1 MVEKIIE
8 FCARNRLV
16 VLLGVGFALIA
27 AGFAIRRVKLDA
39 IPDLSDPQV
48 IVFTEWMGRSPTLV
62 EDQVTYPIASKLI
75 GTPHVTDVRGFSMF
89 GMSFVYVIF
98 EEGTDIYWARSR
110 VLEYLNG
117 LRASLPEGVAPT
129 LGPDATGIGWV
140 FQYTL
145 TDKSGKHGL
154 DDLRTFQDFT
164 LRYALGS
171 VPGVAEV
178 ASVGGYQKQYQV
190 TIDPNRLRAYGITVS
205 EVIEAIRQSNNDV
218 GGRIIELS
226 GREYYVRGRGYIQ
239 DLASIERIALRTSG
253 PGGTPLLI
261 KDVASVRFGPDIRRG
276 LLEWNGEGEAVGG
289 IVVMRYGE
297 NALDVIGRVKKKFE
311 ELRPSFPEGVEMTIA
326 YDRSGLIERSVE
338 TLKHALFEEALTVSV
353 VIILFLLHLRS
364 SLLPILSL
372 PISVA
377 LSFIPMYLLDIPST
391 IMSLGGIA
399 IAIGATVDAEIVMIE
414 ASHKKLE
421 HAGPNADRHKLLA
434 EAAREVTPAI
444 FFSLLIIAVAFLP
457 VFTLTGQAGRLFK
470 PLAYTKTFVMLI
482 SALLSITFAPALRD
496 VLIRGKIYPEK
507 KHPAS
512 RFIIR
517 LYEPFVYV
525 ALRRPKST
533 VAIGVL
539 ALVSAIPVA
548 MRLGHE
554 FMPPLHEG
562 DLLYMPIT
570 FPNISIE
577 EAKRQLQYQDRLLRS
592 FPEVATV
599 FGKVGRAE
607 SATDP
612 APITM
617 VETTVQLR
625 PPEQWRK
632 VHNARWYSAWAP
644 GWVKPVFRPFW
655 PEEQPMTF
663 DQLTSEMNG
672 KMQFPGWT
680 NAWTMPIKTR
690 VDMLTT
696 GVRTPVGIKV
706 FGHDLNEVERVGVAL
721 EHLIAPIPGT
731 RSVLYERNLGG
742 LYLDIIP
749 KPDQLARYG
758 LRVADVERV
767 IESAIGGT
775 PIGMT
780 IEGRNRFSINVRYP
794 QDLRSDLEAL
804 KRVLVPVGGGAM
816 PSGSPGGS
824 RGGASGGMGTQG
836 ALEGAPPSRGF
847 AHAGALGW
855 PSPILLA
862 QNMDGMGGGERRGA
876 GGALPDPR
884 AASGGRPQLP
894 RGPGTMS
901 DAPSS
906 GLLGHGMSAGSMPAD
921 PGMTRAMSGAAA
933 APDAG
938 PRGQT
943 FIPLGAVADIRVAG
957 GPPMVRDEAGLLVGY
972 VYVDIDQ
979 GQRDIGGYVNDAK
992 AVVADA
998 TRTGALKLPA
1008 GSYLKWTGQYEQLA
1022 EMLARMKIVVPL
1034 TILLI
1039 VLLLFLQ
1046 FRNLVEVLIILLSIP
1061 FALVGSLWLLWLLD
1075 YRLSTAVWV
1084 GIIALVGLAA
1094 QTGIVMIVYIDHAF
1108 QARKAA
1114 GLIRNLEDIV
1124 AAHMEG
1130 TVQRVRPK
1138 LMTVSTMLIGLV
1150 PLLWAQS
1157 SGADVMK
1164 RIAAPMVGGLITSA
1178 FLTLEIIPAIVTYWR
1193 YEQLLWERLAE
1204 LDPASLRG
1212 LRRWR
1217 AVIAAGAGLVVVILL
1232 FGLYVAVPAVITV
1245 LFVGLGASAF
1255 AGGVLAYF
1263 FQRPAAKQRVWAS

>member
-1 MVEKIIE
+1 MVAKIIE
-8 FCARNRLV
+8 LCARNRLL
-16 VLLGVGFALIA
+16 VLLGVGFALI
-27 AGFAIRRVKLDA
+27 GSLVAIKRAKLDA

-62 EDQVTYPIASKLI
+62 EDQVTYPIVSKLI

-89 GMSFVYVIF
+89 GMSFVYAIF
-98 EEGTDIYWARSR
+98 EEGTDLYWARSR
-110 VLEYLNG
+110 VLEYMNG
-117 LRASLPEGVAPT
+117 LRGSLPEGAAPT
-129 LGPDATGIGWV
+129 IGPDATGIGWV

-145 TDKSGKHGL
+145 TDKTGRQGL

-190 TIDPNRLRAYGITVS
+190 TVDPNRLRAYGVTLS
-205 EVIEAIRQSNNDV
+205 EVIDAIRRSNNDV
-218 GGRIIELS
+218 GGRILELS

-239 DLASIERIALRTSG
+239 DLASIEKIAVRAGG
-253 PGGTPLLI
+253 PAGTPLLV
-261 KDVASVRFGPDIRRG
+261 KDLATVRFGPDIRRG

-297 NALDVIGRVKKKFE
+297 NAVDVIERVKKKFAD
-311 ELRPSFPEGVEMTIA
+311 LRPSMPAGVEMTIA
-326 YDRSGLIERSVE
+326 YDRSNLIERSID
-338 TLKHALFEEALTVSV
+338 TLRRALTEEAVVVSL
-353 VIILFLLHLRS
+353 VIMLFLLHLRS
-364 SLLPILSL
+364 ALLPILSL

-377 LSFIPMYLLDIPST
+377 LAFIPMVLLDIPST

-399 IAIGATVDAEIVMIE
+399 IAIGATVDAQIVMIE
-414 ASHKKLE
+414 AGHKKLE
-421 HAGPNADRHKLLA
+421 HAPPGADRHRLLV
-434 EAAREVTPAI
+434 EAAKEVTPAI

-457 VFTLTGQAGRLFK
+457 VFTLSGQAGRLFK

-482 SALLSITFAPALRD
+482 SALLSITFAPALQD
-496 VLIRGKIYPEK
+496 LFIRGKIRPEK
-507 KHPAS
+507 RHPIS
-512 RFIIR
+512 RFLIR

-533 VAIGVL
+533 VAIGLL
-539 ALVSAIPVA
+539 ALASAVPVT
-548 MRLGHE
+548 MRLGSE
-554 FMPPLHEG
+554 FMPPLNEG

-577 EAKRQLQYQDRLLRS
+577 EAKRQLQYQDRILRG
-592 FPEVATV
+592 FPEVKTV

-625 PPEQWRK
+625 PASEWRK
-632 VHNARWYSAWAP
+632 KHQHRWYSGWAP
-644 GWVKPVFRPFW
+644 DWVKPIFRPFW
-655 PEEQPMTF
+655 PEERPLSWEE
-663 DQLTSEMNG
+663 LTTDMNG

-696 GVRTPVGIKV
+696 GVRTPIGVKV
-706 FGHDLNEVERVGVAL
+706 FGTDLAEVENIGVAL
-721 EHLIAPIPGT
+721 EHLIAPIRGT

-749 KPDQLARYG
+749 KPDELARYG
-758 LRVADVERV
+758 LRVADVQRV

-775 PIGMT
+775 PIGT
-780 IEGRNRFSINVRYP
+780 TVEGRNRFSINVRYP
-794 QDLRSDLEAL
+794 QDLRSDMESLR
-804 KRVLVPVGGGAM
+804 RVLIPVGAAAAGAGG
-816 PSGSPGGS
+816 GSPGGMP
-824 RGGASGGMGTQG
+824 MGTQG
-836 ALEGAPPSRGF
+836 ALPTPRGAPAF
-847 AHAGALGW
+847 AFAGAVG
-855 PSPILLA
+855 SPHPIFLA
-862 QNMDGMGGGERRGA
+862 QNMEGMGPGLPSGGGNGVARPRLPSDVRSLSDMPSAGLMEHAMTGGAGSSMGGGGPAPMAGLPPA
-876 GGALPDPR
+876 GG
-884 AASGGRPQLP
+884 
-894 RGPGTMS
+894 
-901 DAPSS
+901 
-906 GLLGHGMSAGSMPAD
+906 GSN
-921 PGMTRAMSGAAA
+921 RQS
-933 APDAG
+933 
-938 PRGQT
+938 
-943 FIPLGAVADIRVAG
+943 FVPLGQVAEIKVVG

-979 GQRDIGGYVNDAK
+979 AQRDIGGYVDEAK
-992 AVVADA
+992 GVVAA
-998 TRTGALKLPA
+998 AMARGELRLPP
-1008 GSYLKWTGQYEQLA
+1008 GTYLKWTGQYEQLA
-1022 EMLARMKIVVPL
+1022 QMLDRMKIVVPV
-1034 TILLI
+1034 TLLI
-1039 VLLLFLQ
+1039 ITLLLFLQ
-1046 FRNLVEVLIILLSIP
+1046 FRNFVEVLIILLSIP
-1061 FALVGSLWLLWLLD
+1061 FALVGSAWLLWLLD

-1108 QARKAA
+1108 ERRKAE
-1114 GLIRNLEDIV
+1114 GRINSLDDII

-1150 PLLWAQS
+1150 PLLWATS

-1178 FLTLEIIPAIVTYWR
+1178 FLTLEIIPVVVTYWR
-1193 YEQLLWERLAE
+1193 LEQLVWERLAPVRVD
-1204 LDPASLRG
+1204 LLRRLQVGAAIMAAAHLIPGAVVLAGLYARVPASAAPVAG
-1212 LRRWR
+1212 
-1217 AVIAAGAGLVVVILL
+1217 VAGA
-1232 FGLYVAVPAVITV
+1232 V
-1245 LFVGLGASAF
+1245 LFVAGLAWY
-1255 AGGVLAYF
+1255 LAH
-1263 FQRPAAKQRVWAS
+1263 RRAAARVVWPR

>member
-8 FCARNRLV
+8 LSARNRLL
-16 VLLGVGFALIA
+16 VLLAVGFALVA
-27 AGFAIRRVKLDA
+27 SFVAIHRVKLDA

-75 GTPHVTDVRGFSMF
+75 GAPHVTDVRGFSMF

-110 VLEYLNG
+110 VLEYMNG
-117 LRASLPEGVAPT
+117 LRGALPEGATPA

-145 TDKSGKHGL
+145 TDTTGQQSL
-154 DDLRTFQDFT
+154 ADLRTFQDFT

-190 TIDPNRLRAYGITVS
+190 TIDPERLRAYGVTVT
-205 EVIEAIRQSNNDV
+205 EVIDAIRQSNNDV
-218 GGRIIELS
+218 GGRILELS

-239 DLASIERIALRTSG
+239 DLGAIERIALRSLG

-276 LLEWNGEGEAVGG
+276 LLEWNGDGEAVGG
-289 IVVMRYGE
+289 IVVVRYGE
-297 NALDVIGRVKKKFE
+297 NALDVIGRVKKKFA
-311 ELRPSFPEGVEMTIA
+311 ELKGSFPPGVEMTVA
-326 YDRSGLIERSVE
+326 YDRSGIIERSIN
-338 TLKHALFEEALTVSV
+338 TLKHALLEETITVSL
-353 VIILFLLHLRS
+353 VIVLFLLHFRS
-364 SLLPILSL
+364 SLLAILAL

-399 IAIGATVDAEIVMIE
+399 IAIGATVDAVIVMIE

-421 HAGPNADRHKLLA
+421 HATSEADRPRLLA

-496 VLIRGKIYPEK
+496 VLIRGNIYPEK
-507 KHPAS
+507 KHPVS

-517 LYEPFVYV
+517 LYEPFVYI
-525 ALRRPKST
+525 ALRRPIST
-533 VAIGVL
+533 VAIGL
-539 ALVSAIPVA
+539 FALLSAIPVA
-548 MRLGHE
+548 LRLGNE
-554 FMPPLHEG
+554 FMPPLNEG

-592 FPEVATV
+592 FPEVETV

-612 APITM
+612 APISM
-617 VETTVQLR
+617 VETTVRLR
-625 PPEQWRK
+625 PAAQWRK
-632 VHNARWYSAWAP
+632 KYHQRWYSRVAP
-644 GWVKPVFRPFW
+644 DWLKAVLRPLW
-655 PEEQPMTF
+655 PEQKPMTWEE
-663 DQLTSEMNG
+663 LTSEMNS

-696 GVRTPVGIKV
+696 GVRTPIGIKV
-706 FGHDLNEVERVGVAL
+706 FGTDLEQVEQVGVAL
-721 EHLIAPIPGT
+721 EHLIAPVRGT

-742 LYLDIIP
+742 LYLDIVP
-749 KPDQLARYG
+749 RPEALARYG

-775 PIGMT
+775 PIGVT
-780 IEGRNRFSINVRYP
+780 VEGRNRFSINVRYP
-794 QDLRSDLEAL
+794 QDLRANIQALEQ
-804 KRVLVPVGGGAM
+804 VLVPVGSA
-816 PSGSPGGS
+816 
-824 RGGASGGMGTQG
+824 RGGGGGMPMGTEG
-836 ALEGAPPSRGF
+836 ALETQPGRAAF
-847 AHAGALGW
+847 AAAS
-855 PSPILLA
+855 PRPILLA
-862 QNMDGMGGGERRGA
+862 QNMEGMGVGGSSPAA
-876 GGALPDPR
+876 GGLPPR
-884 AASGGRPQLP
+884 LP
-894 RGPGTMS
+894 PAPRSLS
-901 DAPSS
+901 DAPSM
-906 GLLGHGMSAGSMPAD
+906 GLMGGPPMPGNRPMPA
-921 PGMTRAMSGAAA
+921 PMAAPPTAA
-933 APDAG
+933 APA
-938 PRGQT
+938 PGQA
-943 FIPLGAVADIRVAG
+943 FVPLGTVADIRVVG

-979 GQRDIGGYVNDAK
+979 AERDIGGYVKDAK
-992 AVVADA
+992 AVVEKAQA
-998 TRTGALKLPA
+998 SGALKLPA

-1022 EMLARMKIVVPL
+1022 QMLARMKIVVPVTL
-1034 TILLI
+1034 AII
-1039 VLLLFLQ
+1039 VLLLYLQ
-1046 FRNLVEVLIILLSIP
+1046 FRNFVEVLIILLSIP
-1061 FALVGSLWLLWLLD
+1061 FALVGSAWLMWLLD

-1108 QARKAA
+1108 REHQAK
-1114 GLIRNLEDIV
+1114 GLIRDLPDII

-1164 RIAAPMVGGLITSA
+1164 RIAAPMVGGLLTSA

-1193 YEQLLWERLAE
+1193 YEQLLWNRLAPI
-1204 LDPASLRG
+1204 DPGLLAG
-1212 LRRWR
+1212 LRRRR
-1217 AVIAAGAGLVVVILL
+1217 AVIAGGAALVAAITLASIYVELPRPLL
-1232 FGLYVAVPAVITV
+1232 L
-1245 LFVGLGASAF
+1245 
-1255 AGGVLAYF
+1255 GVLATGFAALVGGAVAYLAR
-1263 FQRPAAKQRVWAS
+1263 RPTAKALVWPR

>member
-1 MVEKIIE
+1 MVERIIE
-8 FCARNRLV
+8 FCARNRLL
-16 VLLGVGFALIA
+16 VLLAVGFALVGA
-27 AGFAIRRVKLDA
+27 VWSIRRVKLDA

-62 EDQVTYPIASKLI
+62 EDQVTYPITSKLI
-75 GTPHVTDVRGFSMF
+75 GTPHVTDVRGYSMF

-98 EEGTDIYWARSR
+98 EEGTDVYWARSR
-110 VLEYLNG
+110 VLEYMNG
-117 LRASLPEGVAPT
+117 LRGSLPEGVAPT

-145 TDKSGKHGL
+145 TDASGKHGL
-154 DDLRTFQDFT
+154 DDMRTFQDFT

-190 TIDPNRLRAYGITVS
+190 TVDPNRLRAYGVTMS

-226 GREYYVRGRGYIQ
+226 GREYYVRGRGYIK
-239 DLASIERIALRTSG
+239 DLASIEKVALRSTG
-253 PGGTPLLI
+253 PAGTPLLVR
-261 KDVASVRFGPDIRRG
+261 DVAEVRFGPDIRRG

-297 NALDVIGRVKKKFE
+297 NALDVIERVKKKFD
-311 ELRPSFPEGVEMTIA
+311 ELKPSFPEGVEMKIG
-326 YDRSGLIERSVE
+326 YDRSGVIERSVQ
-338 TLKHALFEEALTVSV
+338 TLRHALIEEGITVSL
-353 VIILFLLHLRS
+353 VIILFLLHFRS
-364 SLLPILSL
+364 SLLPILAL

-377 LSFIPMYLLDIPST
+377 LSFIPMVILDIPST

-399 IAIGATVDAEIVMIE
+399 IAIGATVDAVIVMVE
-414 ASHKKLE
+414 AAHKKIE
-421 HAGPNADRHKLLA
+421 HAGPDADRHKLLV
-434 EAAREVTPAI
+434 EAAKEVTPAI

-482 SALLSITFAPALRD
+482 SAILSITFAPALMD
-496 VLIRGKIYPEK
+496 LLIRGKIFPERR
-507 KHPAS
+507 HPVS

-533 VAIGVL
+533 IALGLFAL
-539 ALVSAIPVA
+539 ASAVPIA
-548 MRLGHE
+548 FRLGNE
-554 FMPPLHEG
+554 FMPPLNEG

-577 EAKRQLQYQDRLLRS
+577 EAKRQLQAQDRILRS
-592 FPEVATV
+592 FPEVDTV
-599 FGKVGRAE
+599 FGKVGRSE
-607 SATDP
+607 TATDP

-617 VETTVQLR
+617 VETTVRLK
-625 PPEQWRK
+625 PPAAWRK
-632 VHNARWYSAWAP
+632 RHRDRWYSRWAP
-644 GWVKPVFRPFW
+644 GPLKSALRPFW
-655 PEEQPMTF
+655 PEEQS
-663 DQLTSEMNG
+663 LTWEELTTEMNA

-696 GVRTPVGIKV
+696 GVRTPIGIKI
-706 FGHDLNEVERVGVAL
+706 FGTDLNEVEQVGMAL
-721 EHLIAPIPGT
+721 EHLIAPIKGT

-742 LYLDIIP
+742 LYLDITP
-749 KPDQLARYG
+749 KPDELARYG

-767 IESAIGGT
+767 IESAIGGA
-775 PIGMT
+775 PIGTT

-794 QDLRSDLEAL
+794 QDLRSDLESL
-804 KRVLVPVGGGAM
+804 RQVLVPVG
-816 PSGSPGGS
+816 PSGDTSGGGGGS
-824 RGGASGGMGTQG
+824 MPGGTQG
-836 ALEGAPPSRGF
+836 ALEADPGGTAFASRD
-847 AHAGALGW
+847 AVGW
-855 PSPILLA
+855 PRPIVLA
-862 QNMDGMGGGERRGA
+862 TDMEGMGGANRPA
-876 GGALPDPR
+876 GGGL
-884 AASGGRPQLP
+884 GRPQLP
-894 RGPGTMS
+894 RGPGSAS
-901 DAPSS
+901 DAPAMDLASPPMPGS
-906 GLLGHGMSAGSMPAD
+906 GSMGAPAFGG
-921 PGMTRAMSGAAA
+921 GMVRPPAVA
-933 APDAG
+933 APAKG
-938 PRGQT
+938 RT
-943 FIPLGAVADIRVAG
+943 FVPLGAIADIRVVG

-979 GQRDIGGYVNDAK
+979 AQRDIGGYVKEAK
-992 AVVADA
+992 QVVARA
-998 TRTGALKLPA
+998 QGSGELKVPP

-1022 EMLARMKIVVPL
+1022 EMLARMKIVVPVTL
-1034 TILLI
+1034 LIIVILLY
-1039 VLLLFLQ
+1039 LQ
-1046 FRNLVEVLIILLSIP
+1046 FRNVIEVLIILLSIP
-1061 FALVGSLWLLWLLD
+1061 FALIGSVWLMWLLD

-1108 QARKAA
+1108 ARRKAQ
-1114 GLIRNLEDIV
+1114 GLIRDLDDIV

-1150 PLLWAQS
+1150 PLLWATS

-1164 RIAAPMVGGLITSA
+1164 RIAAPMVGGLLTSA
-1178 FLTLEIIPAIVTYWR
+1178 FLTLEIIPVIVTYWR
-1193 YEQLLWERLAE
+1193 LEQLLWERLAA
-1204 LDPASLRG
+1204 LGSSLLGR
-1212 LRRWR
+1212 LRRDA
-1217 AVIAAGAGLVVVILL
+1217 AVLASGAAAAVGLAVSRLYLTSPGPIFALAQVAAGAV
-1232 FGLYVAVPAVITV
+1232 F
-1245 LFVGLGASAF
+1245 LGGTA
-1255 AGGVLAYF
+1255 AYIVH
-1263 FQRPAAKQRVWAS
+1263 RPAARRTVWPAR